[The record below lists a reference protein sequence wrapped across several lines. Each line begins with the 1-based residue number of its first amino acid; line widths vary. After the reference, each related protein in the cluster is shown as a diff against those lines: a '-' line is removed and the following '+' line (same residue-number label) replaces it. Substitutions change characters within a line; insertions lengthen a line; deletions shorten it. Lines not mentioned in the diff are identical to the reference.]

1 MKKRLR
7 KKLRL
12 KDFQELGFQ
21 VSFDLAVEPKSAAEL
36 AFMEELL
43 TFVESIDLFI
53 GGSSTSFYAVADNHN
68 SATPEQ
74 QEALRDWLSQNA
86 SVSNVNIGPLTD
98 AWYGHS

>member
-12 KDFQELGFQ
+12 KEFQELGFHA
-21 VSFDLAVEPKSAAEL
+21 SFDLK
-36 AFMEELL
+36 EEQDYDEFFDQLIP
-43 TFVESIDLFI
+43 FVESQGLFI
-53 GGSSTSFYAVADNHN
+53 GGGLNDFYAVAHHRN

-74 QEALRDWLSQNA
+74 QEALRDWLSKHP
-86 SVSNVNIGPLTD
+86 SVSNINIGPLND